1 VFLGGTGEF
10 GRDFFTTL
18 CFIKQ
23 SSFGTFL
30 MNFNTWLSHINTAL
44 YAKHGFDIGDLP
56 DEPFY
61 DYYEDNLTPDQ
72 VVGIMIQ
79 NNMCLVE

>member
-1 VFLGGTGEF
+1 MVP
-10 GRDFFTTL
+10 FTE
-18 CFIKQ
+18 
-23 SSFGTFL
+23 
-30 MNFNTWLSHINTAL
+30 WLSHINTVLRAE
-44 YAKHGFDIGDLP
+44 HGFDIGDLP

>member
-1 VFLGGTGEF
+1 MAP
-10 GRDFFTTL
+10 FTV
-18 CFIKQ
+18 
-23 SSFGTFL
+23 
-30 MNFNTWLSHINTAL
+30 WLSHINTVL
-44 YAKHGFDIGDLP
+44 RAKHGFDIGDLP

-61 DYYEDNLTPDQ
+61 DYYEDNLTPDK